1 MNRFL
6 DQSGI
11 AQANSTP
18 PSRRNR
24 RTGFAALL
32 ISTLVFALP
41 TASALAGLGDCGQ
54 PTTDGTRP
62 RASDALAILVGAVT
76 PPNLCPPGT
85 GAFDA

>member
-11 AQANSTP
+11 AQANST
-18 PSRRNR
+18 
-24 RTGFAALL
+24 
-32 ISTLVFALP
+32 
-41 TASALAGLGDCGQ
+41 
-54 PTTDGTRP
+54 RP
-62 RASDALAILVGAVT
+62 RASDALAILVSAVT